1 MVQIPGCQIS
11 RRLGVVSDTIKSMK
25 WETFVEKAYND
36 WSYEMIN
43 NRISMLENL
52 RTPEEI
58 AELVEYALDEKGIV
72 KLLKRAMA
80 DDVHFTSEQVLDMAA
95 CMSEA
100 HADVIIQYSLNQG
113 LLFRPEDAVEMY
125 GNCSDEVLNRVVQ
138 AVSAPFTKEQ
148 VEELDG
154 NIDEAILSD
163 LYAGVGVAMPSEDE
177 DEEEFLVPNESVKS
191 VLHTEKLTG
200 INEEAAHYQ
209 YSTPQSARK
218 AGILHSIRKA
228 LFPKKYTYV
237 FVLFEGAKHA
247 YSYLTTD
254 KTIKNGDIVI
264 VPVGANNEPK
274 PAYVEEV
281 RTVTEDNIPYPLEK
295 TKSVI
300 RRAKK
305 KEIKEFLRDDLRIP
319 MDISYYRVKTKTGIK
334 EVTTSEAER
343 VPLREKYKNHP
354 VIKTVETRK
363 PAKPK
368 DDLAWIDELE
378 FFDAI
383 FDDK

>member
-1 MVQIPGCQIS
+1 
-11 RRLGVVSDTIKSMK
+11 MK

-36 WSYEMIN
+36 WSYETIN

-52 RTPEEI
+52 GTPEEI
-58 AELVEYALDEKGIV
+58 AELVEYALDEKGIA

-80 DDVHFTSEQVLDMAA
+80 EDVHFSSEQVLNMAA

-100 HADVIIQYSLNQG
+100 HADVIIKYSLNQG

-125 GNCSDEVLNRVVQ
+125 GNCSDDVLNQVVQ

-154 NIDEAILSD
+154 NIDEAILSE
-163 LYAGVGVAMPSEDE
+163 LYASVGVVMPSADE
-177 DEEEFLVPNESVKS
+177 DEEDFLVLNELVNFA
-191 VLHTEKLTG
+191 LHTEKMTG
-200 INEEAAHYQ
+200 KNDESTHTQ

-218 AGILHSIRKA
+218 EGILHSIRKA

-254 KTIKNGDIVI
+254 KAIKNGDIVI

-378 FFDAI
+378 FFDAF

>member
-1 MVQIPGCQIS
+1 
-11 RRLGVVSDTIKSMK
+11 
-25 WETFVEKAYND
+25 
-36 WSYEMIN
+36 
-43 NRISMLENL
+43 MLENL
-52 RTPEEI
+52 GTPEEI
-58 AELVEYALDEKGIV
+58 SELVECALDEKGMV

-80 DDVHFTSEQVLDMAA
+80 EDVHFTSEQVLNMAA

-100 HADVIIQYSLNQG
+100 HADVLIKYSLNQG

-125 GNCSDEVLNRVVQ
+125 GNCSEAVLNQMVQ

-154 NIDEAILSD
+154 NIDESVLKN
-163 LYAGVGVAMPSEDE
+163 LYASVGIAMPLSSDE
-177 DEEEFLVPNESVKS
+177 DEEEFLVPNEPVNSAV
-191 VLHTEKLTG
+191 HTEK
-200 INEEAAHYQ
+200 
-209 YSTPQSARK
+209 STCIIGEVPHSQQTTPRVTQKS
-218 AGILHSIRKA
+218 GILNSIRKA

-237 FVLFEGAKHA
+237 FVLFEEAKHA

-274 PAYVEEV
+274 AVYVEEV
-281 RTVTEDNIPYPLEK
+281 RTVTEDNIPYSLEK
-295 TKSVI
+295 TKTVI

-305 KEIKEFLRDDLRIP
+305 KEIKDFLRDDLRIP

-334 EVTTSEAER
+334 EITTSEAER

>member
-1 MVQIPGCQIS
+1 M
-11 RRLGVVSDTIKSMK
+11 
-25 WETFVEKAYND
+25 
-36 WSYEMIN
+36 
-43 NRISMLENL
+43 
-52 RTPEEI
+52 
-58 AELVEYALDEKGIV
+58 
-72 KLLKRAMA
+72 
-80 DDVHFTSEQVLDMAA
+80 
-95 CMSEA
+95 
-100 HADVIIQYSLNQG
+100 
-113 LLFRPEDAVEMY
+113 
-125 GNCSDEVLNRVVQ
+125 Q

-163 LYAGVGVAMPSEDE
+163 LYAGVGVVMPSEDE

-200 INEEAAHYQ
+200 INEEAAHHQ

-319 MDISYYRVKTKTGIK
+319 MDTSYYRVKTKTGIK